1 MSFGQDFLQGFFTPA
16 GLKDYSHASKTFLSD
31 GYDLIPRYKFLFHVF
46 FTINTGEIPS
56 LQNVFGSGDQATIG
70 LMVKT
75 AQLPS
80 YEIDVDTLNQYN
92 RKRLVQT
99 KINYNPVQLTFNDD
113 QGDLIRN
120 MWYNYYSYYYKD
132 SSQKYNAQAVTQGTM
147 GNLNT
152 LQNGFGYNTRDTYA
166 NDRQVND
173 WGYAGESYS
182 DGLNLSTSGSS
193 GKPAFFRDITIYGL
207 SQKRF
212 ASYVLI
218 NPMITSWQHDT
229 YDYSQGEGTMINNMT
244 IKYETVK
251 YYQGA
256 VGGATPSNT
265 VAGFANPAH
274 YDTVKSA
281 LARPGSTA
289 TVLGQGGLVDA
300 GIGILSDLE
309 ALASGTGGVQNV
321 LGAVQTAGTAYNTFK
336 NKNLASIFRADVQSA
351 TRNILVNSLPGAVR
365 QAVNSTNGIFFPRAP
380 TVTTIPGQVT
390 APDVNGPP

>member
-16 GLKDYSHASKTFLSD
+16 GLKDYTHAAKTFLSD
-31 GYDLIPRYKFLFHVF
+31 GQNLIPRYKFLFHVF

-56 LQNVFGSGDQATIG
+56 LQNVFGAGDQATIG

-80 YEIDVDTLNQYN
+80 YTVSVDTLNQYN

-99 KINYNPVQLTFNDD
+99 KLDYNPVQITFNDD

-132 SSQKYNAQAVTQGTM
+132 SSQKYDAQAVTQGTL
-147 GNLNT
+147 GQLAT

-166 NDRQVND
+166 PTRQIND
-173 WGYAGESYS
+173 WGYSGESYS
-182 DGLNLSTSGSS
+182 DGLNLTTSGSS

-218 NPMITSWQHDT
+218 NPMITEWQHDT
-229 YDYSQGEGTMINNMT
+229 YDYSQGSGTMVNNMT

-256 VGGATPSNT
+256 VGGATPSNA
-265 VAGFANPAH
+265 VAGFADPAH
-274 YDTVKSA
+274 YDTIPSA

-289 TVLGQGGLVDA
+289 TVLGQGGLIDA
-300 GIGILSDLE
+300 GAGILTDLQ
-309 ALASGTGGVQNV
+309 ALADGTGGVQNI
-321 LGAVQTAGTAYNTFK
+321 LGAVQTAGTVYNTFK
-336 NKNLASIFRADVQSA
+336 NKSIASIFNADAQQA
-351 TRNILVNSLPGAVR
+351 AQDILRTSLPGAMR
-365 QAVNSTNGIFFPRAP
+365 QAVNGANGMLFPRAP
-380 TVTTIPGQVT
+380 AVTTIPGQTT
-390 APDVNGPP
+390 APSVNGG